1 MPRASRSIAA
11 PTYDDIARKA
21 YDLYVLRGG
30 QPGHEV
36 ADWLEAERLLATAE
50 TVVSE
55 KLEVKKVKKAA
66 APKPRVAART
76 TPDTPSVKSRTRR
89 KPSA

>member
-21 YDLYVLRGG
+21 YDLYLLRGG

-36 ADWLEAERLLATAE
+36 ADWLEAERLLATAGRIGNE
-50 TVVSE
+50 KSE
-55 KLEVKKVKKAA
+55 VRKAKTTA

-76 TPDTPSVKSRTRR
+76 TPDTPSVKSRARR

>member
-30 QPGHEV
+30 EPGHEV
-36 ADWLEAERLLATAE
+36 ADWLEAERLLANARKVGTE
-50 TVVSE
+50 KSE
-55 KLEVKKVKKAA
+55 VTKVKKIA
-66 APKPRVAART
+66 APKPRAAART

-89 KPSA
+89 KPGA